1 MLKKKNREGSVMLR
15 SFSHSKPIVKKDK
28 ATWMSTDTGAEYR
41 RPYWTT
47 KTPTIVYGLKRDEA
61 ENLDRVQAD
70 ECHDLTDV
78 INAFKKAKYCKTCGA
93 DGNNIRCGD
102 CGLQAIHALEM

>member
-1 MLKKKNREGSVMLR
+1 MLR
-15 SFSHSKPIVKKDK
+15 SFSHSKPIVKKDN

-102 CGLQAIHALEM
+102 CGLQAIHALDM